1 MWYGRLGKGTTEM
14 PTETITSFDDLIA
27 VLDRNPQYR
36 SRLRQSILDDEFQRL
51 PEQMAALTER
61 TQTLVETTAS
71 LAEHMDKLTVRM
83 NQLTARTD
91 QLTERMD
98 QLTKRMDQLAE
109 RMDQLTERMDQL
121 TKRMDQLTERMDQL
135 TERMDQLTKRM
146 DQLAAR
152 MDQLAERMDQLAE
165 RMDQLAER
173 MDQLAERMDQLAE
186 RMDQLAERMD
196 QLTERMDQLT
206 AQMEELAAR
215 MKSQE
220 VRTDWL
226 MGAEAER
233 RFRERA
239 AAYFGHLLRRL
250 RVVDSSALAD
260 QIDDAIDAGTFA
272 EADREPLMRL
282 DVVARGRDRATG
294 QTRYLAV
301 EASAGLGEGDVLR
314 AADRAAL
321 LSRLTGV
328 PAVPVVAGYSIA
340 PGFRSI
346 ADQRNVQV
354 VLTEEPR

>member
-51 PEQMAALTER
+51 PEQTAALTER

-71 LAEHMDKLTVRM
+71 
-83 NQLTARTD
+83 
-91 QLTERMD
+91 
-98 QLTKRMDQLAE
+98 LAE

-121 TKRMDQLTERMDQL
+121 TKRMDQLAV
-135 TERMDQLTKRM
+135 RMDQLTKRM
-146 DQLAAR
+146 DRLAVR
-152 MDQLAERMDQLAE
+152 MDQLAAG
-165 RMDQLAER
+165 
-173 MDQLAERMDQLAE
+173 
-186 RMDQLAERMD
+186 
-196 QLTERMDQLT
+196 
-206 AQMEELAAR
+206 MEELAAR

-282 DVVARGRDRATG
+282 DVVAQGRDRATG
-294 QTRYLAV
+294 QPRYLAV

-346 ADQRNVQV
+346 ADQRDVQV
-354 VLTEEPR
+354 VLTEAPR

>member
-1 MWYGRLGKGTTEM
+1 M

-51 PEQMAALTER
+51 PEQMAVSAER

-71 LAEHMDKLTVRM
+71 LAERM
-83 NQLTARTD
+83 D
-91 QLTERMD
+91 QLTKRMD
-98 QLTKRMDQLAE
+98 QLTKRMDQLAV
-109 RMDQLTERMDQL
+109 RMDQLAV
-121 TKRMDQLTERMDQL
+121 
-135 TERMDQLTKRM
+135 RM
-146 DQLAAR
+146 DQLAAS
-152 MDQLAERMDQLAE
+152 
-165 RMDQLAER
+165 
-173 MDQLAERMDQLAE
+173 
-186 RMDQLAERMD
+186 
-196 QLTERMDQLT
+196 
-206 AQMEELAAR
+206 MEELAAR
-215 MKSQE
+215 MKTQE

-282 DVVARGRDRATG
+282 DVVAQGRDRATG
-294 QTRYLAV
+294 QPRYLAV
-301 EASAGLGEGDVLR
+301 EASAGLGEGDILR

-346 ADQRNVQV
+346 ADQRDVQV
-354 VLTEEPR
+354 VLTEAPR

>member
-1 MWYGRLGKGTTEM
+1 M

-51 PEQMAALTER
+51 PEQMAVLTER
-61 TQTLVETTAS
+61 TQTLVETTTS
-71 LAEHMDKLTVRM
+71 LA
-83 NQLTARTD
+83 
-91 QLTERMD
+91 ERMD
-98 QLTKRMDQLAE
+98 QLAA

-121 TKRMDQLTERMDQL
+121 
-135 TERMDQLTKRM
+135 
-146 DQLAAR
+146 AAG
-152 MDQLAERMDQLAE
+152 
-165 RMDQLAER
+165 
-173 MDQLAERMDQLAE
+173 
-186 RMDQLAERMD
+186 
-196 QLTERMDQLT
+196 
-206 AQMEELAAR
+206 MEELAAR
-215 MKSQE
+215 MKTQE

-282 DVVARGRDRATG
+282 DVVAQGRDRATG
-294 QTRYLAV
+294 QPRYLAV
-301 EASAGLGEGDVLR
+301 EASAGLGEGDILR

-346 ADQRNVQV
+346 ADQRDVQV
-354 VLTEEPR
+354 VLTEAPR

>member
-1 MWYGRLGKGTTEM
+1 M

-27 VLDRNPQYR
+27 VLERNPQYR

-71 LAEHMDKLTVRM
+71 LAE
-83 NQLTARTD
+83 
-91 QLTERMD
+91 
-98 QLTKRMDQLAE
+98 
-109 RMDQLTERMDQL
+109 
-121 TKRMDQLTERMDQL
+121 RMDQLTERMDQL
-135 TERMDQLTKRM
+135 TERMDQLT
-146 DQLAAR
+146 
-152 MDQLAERMDQLAE
+152 
-165 RMDQLAER
+165 
-173 MDQLAERMDQLAE
+173 E

-196 QLTERMDQLT
+196 QLTKRMDQL
-206 AQMEELAAR
+206 AERMDRLAVRMDQLAAGMEELAAR

-346 ADQRNVQV
+346 ADQRDVQV
-354 VLTEEPR
+354 VLTEAPR

>member
-51 PEQMAALTER
+51 PEQMAVSAER

-71 LAEHMDKLTVRM
+71 LAERM
-83 NQLTARTD
+83 D
-91 QLTERMD
+91 QLTKRMD
-98 QLTKRMDQLAE
+98 QLTKRMDQLAV
-109 RMDQLTERMDQL
+109 RMDQLAV
-121 TKRMDQLTERMDQL
+121 
-135 TERMDQLTKRM
+135 RM
-146 DQLAAR
+146 DQLAAS
-152 MDQLAERMDQLAE
+152 
-165 RMDQLAER
+165 
-173 MDQLAERMDQLAE
+173 
-186 RMDQLAERMD
+186 
-196 QLTERMDQLT
+196 
-206 AQMEELAAR
+206 MEELAAR
-215 MKSQE
+215 MKTQE
-220 VRTDWL
+220 MRTDWL

-282 DVVARGRDRATG
+282 DVVAQGRDRATG
-294 QTRYLAV
+294 QPRYLAV
-301 EASAGLGEGDVLR
+301 EASAGLGEGDILR

-346 ADQRNVQV
+346 ADQRDVQV
-354 VLTEEPR
+354 VLTEAPR